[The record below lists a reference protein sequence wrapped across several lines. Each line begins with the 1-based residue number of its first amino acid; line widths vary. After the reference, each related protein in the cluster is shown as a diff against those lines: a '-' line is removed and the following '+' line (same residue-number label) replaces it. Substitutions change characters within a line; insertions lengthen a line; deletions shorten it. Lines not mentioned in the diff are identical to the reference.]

1 MTTDV
6 APVKFSGVVGMALRR
21 WYIVFAGLLLTFPLS
36 VLAAQ
41 HVAPKY
47 TMKASVVLLV
57 PQKSV
62 GLGGNPYLALGGLD
76 GAVDVIAT
84 GLSADAIQEK
94 LVRTGATTGVVAR
107 DASTSAPILL
117 ITVEAPTK
125 AAATA
130 GVATLVDE
138 VAPTLATIQRSAGV
152 DQSQLI
158 RSQLVAASKRAVVS
172 HKPQIRA
179 GLMVL
184 FAGTAMT
191 LLLAALLDSLLVR
204 RRRRRSAVA
213 RDGVRPQLQVS
224 GRIEDPETENED
236 QPAVSTLGLMSA
248 RGRKR

>member
-6 APVKFSGVVGMALRR
+6 APVKFNGVVGMALRR
-21 WYIVFAGLLLTFPLS
+21 WYIVFAGLLLTLPLC

-57 PQKSV
+57 PQKTV
-62 GLGGNPYLALGGLD
+62 GLGGNPYLALGGLE
-76 GAVDVIAT
+76 GAVDVVAT

-125 AAATA
+125 AAAAA
-130 GVATLVDE
+130 GVASLVDE
-138 VAPTLATIQRSAGV
+138 VPPTLAAIQRSAGV
-152 DQSQLI
+152 EQSQLI
-158 RSQLVAASKRAVVS
+158 RSQLVAASRHAVVS

-179 GLMVL
+179 ALVVL
-184 FAGTAMT
+184 FAGMAMT
-191 LLLAALLDSLLVR
+191 FMLTALLDSLLVR

-213 RDGVRPQLQVS
+213 HEGLRPQLQVS
-224 GRIEDPETENED
+224 GRVEDPETETD
-236 QPAVSTLGLMSA
+236 GQPAVSTLGLMSA